1 MGNRTYQLKLK
12 DSQGNIYTCD
22 TYDDKN
28 QIKSF
33 KLLDWKSVQGGG
45 YIPIVP
51 YDSNY
56 KNSTNFIV
64 TQSDG
69 QRYKIV
75 KWGALKKDDILN
87 YSNIDGNVTMSSD
100 NEFEYTDSEG
110 NTYTM
115 YPIGDNIKIK
125 YTPTD
130 SSATTDKTLGAQLN
144 GNYLGALTDNDGVY
158 EYSYTITK
166 DYVCNVDN
174 NKALFSVIDNDNQP
188 LHLYLVQG
196 DYSTI
201 TATANDRDYASSTTL
216 PIGTS
221 YSATITGTAPYAVG
235 DLENSVALENQKFLL
250 KITQS
255 DNQLITVTT
264 SDGAQYT
271 SDVKLPYGTVWTATV
286 TTTTNGYT
294 AGVLTKTSGVLTDND
309 EVSASEALIYYTLT
323 IQNVSTLWSKIIVT
337 ANGQKYDATVKL
349 PAGTKWTAESVA
361 MEAYDEAGTIGI
373 PETLNATEGT
383 LDSDFTIKATTSYY
397 KYTNTDKQYLIEIK
411 QAEHCH
417 ATVVRAANYNYK
429 GGIDTSATPF
439 DDKHLEKYFTDGSF
453 NFYAKITFDEG
464 YKKNPMRPD
473 CIFDMYYSSHS
484 SKAGHRL
491 NYSYYDNLD
500 VDGYSVYFYTADKMS
515 FILKVPEDYA
525 VPIDYSPSVS
535 GDTVTLNIKQSDYQ
549 TITVTTEDGKT
560 YTESV
565 DLPVGTKW
573 TAVLTANDDMPDGY
587 ICGVLNQGG
596 STLANDDEDINNNT
610 VSATPATKYYGTINM
625 YQRPHSHIYIKVH
638 DVTYPLCDELKL
650 PVGTAWTASV
660 STDTGWTDGNL
671 TYSSGSI
678 TYPGDNYFITVSDH
692 KSTYTIDGGD
702 NATYTT
708 FTVNNKGYNTF
719 TLVVNY
725 NNTLSEF
732 TGRSSKAIYVFPV
745 GASWKITN
753 NPSDGYTASASATE
767 GTIETDTTITITTSK
782 KSYLLKIIQSDNQVI
797 TVTANGSTYTS
808 DVELPYETK
817 YTVSIKANDGYTAIG
832 TLNKTSGTISYDTYE
847 NVVYA
852 GYTLT
857 IANNDNFYFYF
868 TDTAYISFNDIS
880 LPLLISVGGGYDCSI
895 PVNSEW
901 TINAGDAKINK
912 VFDYNTPSSFLTA
925 YNSNNCKY
933 KVIKFD
939 AGIVFD
945 KTSGTMT
952 DDDTVTV
959 SVSNACTLTWDG
971 YSSDTNYVKCAVMIT
986 TPSGEQGICL
996 LSEMPVV
1003 LPVGTKWEVIDISS
1017 IDKLYDIKTS
1027 PSSGTISSGT
1037 GDTINFVGFNSTPAV
1052 TINFKGKYQQYE
1064 NIKLTVTYNNYERVT
1079 YTSSGHDTIDVPLVS
1094 SDGYALNYIYF
1105 ETEIS
1110 SGFLATRE
1118 INSYYYL
1125 SGLRIYYQYNR
1136 VMDWYIPLVKDI
1148 FVE

>member
-1 MGNRTYQLKLK
+1 MGNKTYQLKLK

-22 TYDDKN
+22 TYDNKN

-33 KLLDWKSVQGGG
+33 ESLDWKSSQGGG
-45 YIPIVP
+45 YIPVVP
-51 YDSNY
+51 YDSDY
-56 KNSTNFIV
+56 KNSTNFVV
-64 TQSDG
+64 TRSDG
-69 QRYKIV
+69 QQYKIV

-87 YSNIDGNVTMSSD
+87 YSNIDGNVTMSSN

-115 YPIGDNIKIK
+115 YPIDDSIKIK

-130 SSATTDKTLGAQLN
+130 SSATTDKTLGVQLN
-144 GNYLGALTDNDGVY
+144 GKYLDALTNNDGTY
-158 EYSYTITK
+158 EYNYTITK
-166 DYVCNVDN
+166 DDVCNTDN
-174 NKALFSVIDNDNQP
+174 NTVLFSVIDNDNQP

-201 TATANDRDYASSTTL
+201 TATANDRDYTSSTSL

-235 DLENSVALENQKFLL
+235 DLENSIALENQKFLL
-250 KITQS
+250 KIVQS

-264 SDGAQYT
+264 GDGAQYT
-271 SDVKLPYGTVWTATV
+271 SDVKLPYGTTWTATV
-286 TTTTNGYT
+286 TATTDGYT
-294 AGVLTKTSGVLTDND
+294 AGVLTKASGVLTEND

-323 IQNVSTLWSKIIVT
+323 IQNVSPLWSKIIVT
-337 ANGQKYDATVKL
+337 ANGQKYDTTVKL

-383 LDSDFTIKATTSYY
+383 LNSDFTIKATTSYY
-397 KYTNTDKQYLIEIK
+397 KYSNTDKQYLIEIK

-417 ATVVRAANYNYK
+417 ATVVRASSSSYDDGA
-429 GGIDTSATPF
+429 DASSTPF
-439 DDKHLEKYFTDGSF
+439 DDKHLEKSFSGSTF
-453 NFYAKITFDEG
+453 RFYAKITFDEG
-464 YKKNPMRPD
+464 YKKNPMRSD
-473 CIFDMYYSSHS
+473 CIFNMYYSSHS
-484 SKAGHRL
+484 SKAGQGRG
-491 NYSYYDNLD
+491 YSYYDNLD
-500 VDGYSVYFYTADKMS
+500 VDGYSVFFYTDS
-515 FILKVPEDYA
+515 RCGFILKVPEDYA

-535 GDTVTLNIKQSDYQ
+535 GDTVTLNIKQSNYQ

-573 TAVLTANDDMPDGY
+573 TAKLTANDDMPDGY

-596 STLANDDEDINNNT
+596 STLANGDNDINNNT

-625 YQRPHSHIYIKVH
+625 YQRPHSHIYITVH

-660 STDTGWTDGNL
+660 STDTGWTAGNL

-678 TYPGDNYFITVSDH
+678 TYPGDNYFITASDY
-692 KSTYTIDGGD
+692 KSTYRIDGGD
-702 NATYTT
+702 NATYAT
-708 FTVNNKGYNTF
+708 FDVENTYYNTC

-725 NNTLSEF
+725 NNTVSEF
-732 TGRSSKAIYVFPV
+732 TLRGAALYTFPV

-753 NPSDGYTASASATE
+753 QPSGGYTASANATE

-782 KSYLLKIIQSDNQVI
+782 KSYLLKILQSDNQVI
-797 TVTANGSTYTS
+797 TVKANGKTYTS
-808 DVELPYETK
+808 DVELPYDTD
-817 YTVSIKANDGYTAIG
+817 YTVSIKANDGYTVTG
-832 TLNKTSGTISYDTYE
+832 TLNKTSGSISYDEYE

-852 GYTLT
+852 GYNLT
-857 IANNDNFYFYF
+857 IANNDNLYFYF
-868 TDTAYISFNDIS
+868 SDIAYISFNDIS
-880 LPLLISVGGGYDCSI
+880 LPLVISVGGGKKYCI

-901 TINAGDAKINK
+901 TINAVGDVKIK
-912 VFDYNTPSSFLTA
+912 VYDYNTPSSFLTA
-925 YNSNNCKY
+925 YTSMGDIKY
-933 KVIKFD
+933 KDIKID
-939 AGIVFD
+939 ANIVFD

-952 DDDTVTV
+952 ADDTVTV
-959 SVSNACTLTWDG
+959 SVNNISSLSWDG
-971 YSSDTNYVKCAVMIT
+971 FSSETNYCACIVMIT
-986 TPSGEQGICL
+986 TPNGEQGICI

-1017 IDKLYDIKTS
+1017 LDKLYDIKTS
-1027 PSSGTISSGT
+1027 PSSGTTSSGISS
-1037 GDTINFVGFNSTPAV
+1037 TIKFDGFNSTPV
-1052 TINFKGKYQQYE
+1052 LTINFKGKYQQYE
-1064 NIKLTVTYNNYERVT
+1064 IIKLTVTYMNYERVT
-1079 YTSSGHDTIDVPLVS
+1079 YTSSGHDTIDIPLIS
-1094 SDGYALNYIYF
+1094 SSGYILNYIYF
-1105 ETEIS
+1105 ETEFS
-1110 SGFLATRE
+1110 SGFIATKS
-1118 INSYYYL
+1118 INPYWYVNGLDMYYN
-1125 SGLRIYYQYNR
+1125 YNR
-1136 VMDWYIPLVKDI
+1136 TFDWYIPLVKDI